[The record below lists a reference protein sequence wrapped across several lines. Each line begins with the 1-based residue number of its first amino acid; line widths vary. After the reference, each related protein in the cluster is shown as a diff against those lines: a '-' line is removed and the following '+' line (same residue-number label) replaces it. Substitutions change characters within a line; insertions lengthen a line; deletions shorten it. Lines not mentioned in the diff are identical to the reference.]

1 MHSPA
6 RERLW
11 PAAGAILTIDLGA
24 IRANWRWL
32 RDHVAP
38 AACGAVL
45 KADAYGLGAA
55 LVGPALLAEGCRDFF
70 VAHLEE
76 GIALRQDLRGLPGA
90 EAARIHVMHGLFDG
104 TEREALAHGLIPVL
118 NSLEQ
123 SAGWAALSRAE
134 GRRLPAWIQLDTGMA
149 RFGFSAGELDRLVED
164 GRDLAAVEPI
174 RVMSHLACADEP
186 EHPANAAQLGA
197 FDAMR
202 RHLPHLPTSLA
213 ASSGIF
219 LDRAWHGDLVR
230 PGVALHGVAPLP
242 RGENPLRPVLR
253 LDARVVQTRSVP
265 AGTAVGYGHTFTTQ
279 APSRLATIAVGYADG
294 FLRSASNRGRAMWH
308 GVALP
313 ILGRVSMDSI
323 VLDASA
329 LPENALRPGDT
340 VELIGPDHDLE
351 AVAEAAG
358 TIPYEILTSLG
369 QRYHRRY
376 ETGAPGSS
384 GEVLQP
390 TGPAVTA

>member
-90 EAARIHVMHGLFDG
+90 EEARIHVMHGLFAG
-104 TEREALAHGLIPVL
+104 TERDALAHGLIPVL
-118 NSLEQ
+118 NGPEQ
-123 SAGWAALSRAE
+123 VAGWAALSRAE
-134 GRRLPAWIQLDTGMA
+134 GRRLPAWLQLDTGMA
-149 RFGFSAGELDRLVED
+149 RFGFSAADLARLVED
-164 GRDLAAVEPI
+164 GRDLGAVELA

-186 EHPANAAQLGA
+186 GHPANAAQLEA
-197 FDAMR
+197 FGAMR
-202 RHLPHLPTSLA
+202 RLLPPGLPTSLA

-219 LDRAWHGDLVR
+219 LGRPWHGDLVR

-265 AGTAVGYGHTFTTQ
+265 AGTAVGYGHSFTTR

-294 FLRSASNRGRAMWH
+294 FLRSASNRGRAMWK
-308 GVALP
+308 GVPMP

-329 LPENALRPGDT
+329 LPEDALHPGDT

-358 TIPYEILTSLG
+358 TIPYEILTGLG

-376 ETGAPGSS
+376 AGG
-384 GEVLQP
+384 
-390 TGPAVTA
+390 